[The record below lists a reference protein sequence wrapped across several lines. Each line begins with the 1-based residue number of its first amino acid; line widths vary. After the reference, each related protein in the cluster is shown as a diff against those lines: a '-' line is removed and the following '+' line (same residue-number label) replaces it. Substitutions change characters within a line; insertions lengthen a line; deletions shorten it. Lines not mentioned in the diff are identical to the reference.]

1 LSANRQEQQTMKKSL
16 LSVLG
21 LALSMAASAQIPF
34 PVNID
39 TTWSATTVWMPKSP
53 LKMQVLFVGGV
64 DTVETT
70 DTYGNKGGKA
80 IAKQWH
86 DFIGFTPD
94 NTPGTKD
101 LGWVSVN
108 HEMIQ
113 KNDMIGDGGGMT
125 VFKLRR
131 LNGDVLEVVPQEL
144 YDGRSGKFFNVD
156 FTNITGETG
165 MNCAGIVGPDGRIW
179 TAEEWLASS
188 NATISSGLRDTADF
202 TIGISTPAGFP
213 GLNGKTIKK
222 YQNWNWMVEID
233 PRQAKA
239 IRKQYNWGRA
249 GWEGGAIL
257 PDNKTVF
264 LGEDATPGTLVKF
277 VADEPGDFTKGTT
290 YIYKH
295 DAPTKW
301 IVVPNDLDT
310 LLSINKFAMRNGATM
325 FTRLEWVAYNKGNNK
340 VYVTE
345 TGNDNPGSAFKAG
358 GAIAPHLVVAYKNR
372 FKETTGNDFPY
383 SDAVAADSV
392 RNGAFRDY
400 YGRVLELDLTTNE
413 VKTYIEGGPFNG
425 SSASKPVSQYPST
438 HLSNPDGL
446 NFMHIGSKDYMIIS
460 EDLNGRNWGRMPAEY
475 QASSQTVCEAFLL
488 DMSITN
494 PTYNDII
501 RIAACA
507 PGAEITGAIA
517 LDSKTMLMNSQH
529 PASTNT
535 FPFNNSLTYA
545 ISGWDGVPTALEDI
559 KKAGTPTFSV
569 YPNPVARELNLDK
582 VMDVA
587 IYDITGKRLKVYR
600 DVKSIDVTDLSSGTY
615 IIMNDK
621 GESLKFI
628 VE

>member
-1 LSANRQEQQTMKKSL
+1 MKKAL

-21 LALSMAASAQIPF
+21 LSLAMAASAQIPF

-39 TTWSATTVWMPKSP
+39 TSWSATTVWMPKSP
-53 LKMQVLFVGGV
+53 LKLQVLFVGGV

-70 DTYGNKGGKA
+70 PTYGNPAGKTV
-80 IAKQWH
+80 AKQWH

-94 NTPGTKD
+94 KAAGTPD

-113 KNDMIGDGGGMT
+113 KNDLIGDGGGMT

-131 LNGDVLEVVPQEL
+131 LKGDVLEIVPQTL
-144 YDGRSGKFFNVD
+144 NDGRSGKFFNVD

-165 MNCAGIVGPDGRIW
+165 MNCSGISAPDGRIW

-188 NATISSGLRDTADF
+188 NASVSSGLRDTADF

-213 GLNGKTIKK
+213 GMNGKTIKK

-233 PRQAKA
+233 PKQAKA

-257 PDNKTVF
+257 PDNKTVI
-264 LGEDATPGTLVKF
+264 LGEDATPGLLVKF
-277 VADEPGDFTKGTT
+277 VANTAGDFNSGTT

-310 LLSINKFAMRNGATM
+310 MLNISKFGLRNGATM
-325 FTRLEWVAYNKGNNK
+325 FTRLEWVAYNKGNGK

-345 TGNDNPGSAFKAG
+345 TGNDNPGSAFKATG
-358 GAIAPHLVVAYKNR
+358 VVAPHLVLAYKNR
-372 FKETTGNDFPY
+372 YKLVTGSDFPN
-383 SDAVAADSV
+383 SDAAAADSV
-392 RNGAFRDY
+392 RNGAFKDY

-413 VKTYIEGGPFNG
+413 VKTYIEGGPYNG
-425 SSASKPVSQYPST
+425 SAASKPVNQYPSI
-438 HLSNPDGL
+438 HFSNPDGL
-446 NFMHIGSKDYMIIS
+446 NFMHVGSKDYMIIS
-460 EDLNGRNWGRMPAEY
+460 EDLNGRNWGRTPAEY
-475 QASSQTVCEAFLL
+475 QGSNQIICEAYLL
-488 DMSITN
+488 DMSIPN
-494 PTYNDII
+494 PTFSDLI
-501 RIAACA
+501 RVAACS

-517 LDSKTMLMNSQH
+517 LDSKTMLMNVQH
-529 PASTNT
+529 PATTNT
-535 FPFNNSLTYA
+535 FPYNNSLTYA
-545 ISGWDGVPTALEDI
+545 ISGWDGIPTAMNDI
-559 KKAGTPTFSV
+559 KKAGTASFSV

-582 VMDVA
+582 AMDVA
-587 IYDITGKRLKVYR
+587 IYDINGKRLKVYR
-600 DVKSIDVTDLSSGTY
+600 DVNSVDVTDLASGTY

-621 GESLKFI
+621 GESLKFV